1 MYRIKDD
8 QIDFI
13 WEDLIRRGIRTESLR
28 LNLLDHVCILI
39 EENLNE
45 GGDFQ
50 QYYAEAIKT
59 FYEKELCELEK
70 ETNYLLYQNNFFMK
84 KALIISGLFAATG
97 FISGTISKIFLSR
110 LTDFFLFIGFL
121 SFVLVFLPLVLVV
134 LLKGFRSRND
144 LIMYLSGTVSLIL
157 YFVCMMSKCLG
168 FPSSN
173 LQLGLNNY
181 DSAWLILWLTGLA
194 IAGFV
199 FVPAYLVKGLKK
211 PETKITSIILS
222 ILLIAFI
229 GVQFRLTNLHQ
240 FRPRL
245 NQGTSQI
252 IKGPVTPRGVHV

>member
-1 MYRIKDD
+1 MYRIKDE

-28 LNLLDHVCILI
+28 LNLLDHICILI
-39 EENLNE
+39 EENLEE

-50 QYYAEAIKT
+50 QYYANTIT
-59 FYEKELCELEK
+59 RFYKEELFELEI
-70 ETNYLLYQNNFFMK
+70 ETNFLLYQNNFFMK
-84 KALIISGLFAATG
+84 RALIISGFVAAAG
-97 FISGTISKIFLSR
+97 FISGTIGKILLSR

-144 LIMYLSGTVSLIL
+144 LIIYLSGTLSLIL
-157 YFVCMMSKCLG
+157 YFICMMSKCLG
-168 FPSSN
+168 IPSSN
-173 LQLGLNNY
+173 LQPGLGNY
-181 DSAWLILWLTGLA
+181 DSTWLILWLTALA

-199 FVPAYLVKGLKK
+199 FVPAYLIKGLKK

-222 ILLIAFI
+222 ILLVAFI

-245 NQGTSQI
+245 NQGTSVI
-252 IKGPVTPRGVHV
+252 LKSPVSKETL